1 MELREYLSVAP
12 ESPFEHKLNLE
23 NVPTLAKLEKSKV
36 LQIASTIETL
46 QSEVTVATSILS
58 ANLEIVQSSS
68 SLSKAFEAISAISS
82 KLEKF
87 IENFADI
94 FSDEYELFT
103 KVKLEVTRISR
114 LEKLV
119 LNEAEGQ
126 RRLKNEPTEETDEVL
141 ENLLKRIMFGY
152 QETLATSSSLSE
164 EPKAL
169 SEGIRCLITSAEK
182 LTIPENEVII
192 FKNHF
197 EASQGHVP
205 RLFEFMTFLNSFC
218 EISDSVAAQL
228 LMTETV
234 TINLLDKVSTVG
246 FLVLSRGFCLPEDI
260 ADDVLEREGE
270 EVSGGGAGGGEAGD
284 EDVTEQFDEEDLE
297 DPLEGDSKAEKN
309 DRKEEDRGEGIQMEN
324 GMDDADDVEVRVQKY

>member
-1 MELREYLSVAP
+1 MP
-12 ESPFEHKLNLE
+12 K
-23 NVPTLAKLEKSKV
+23 LAKLEKSKI

-46 QSEVTVATSILS
+46 ESEVTLATSILS
-58 ANLEIVQSSS
+58 ENLEIVQSSS
-68 SLSKAFEAISAISS
+68 SLSKALEAISAISS

-94 FSDEYELFT
+94 FCDEYELFT

-126 RRLKNEPTEETDEVL
+126 KRLKNERTEETDKVL

-182 LTIPENEVII
+182 LTIPENELII

-205 RLFEFMTFLNSFC
+205 RLFEFMTFLN
-218 EISDSVAAQL
+218 
-228 LMTETV
+228 
-234 TINLLDKVSTVG
+234 
-246 FLVLSRGFCLPEDI
+246 R
-260 ADDVLEREGE
+260 
-270 EVSGGGAGGGEAGD
+270 
-284 EDVTEQFDEEDLE
+284 
-297 DPLEGDSKAEKN
+297 
-309 DRKEEDRGEGIQMEN
+309 
-324 GMDDADDVEVRVQKY
+324 